1 MTQDLVCLQVKSSKS
16 SRIYTF
22 FKNPEM
28 GQIQDSNQ
36 LPFGSIF
43 HILAY
48 FLLFINQGV
57 YFLPV
62 EWHGALPLGEHPSDA
77 VPHLRVVGLVEV

>member
-22 FKNPEM
+22 FENPEI
-28 GQIQDSNQ
+28 GLIQDFNY
-36 LPFGSIF
+36 L
-43 HILAY
+43 LAV
-48 FLLFINQGV
+48 FFQNSRVFVFINQGV
-57 YFLPV
+57 HFLPV
-62 EWHGALPLGEHPSDA
+62 KWHGALPLGEHPSDA

>member
-22 FKNPEM
+22 FKNPEI

-36 LPFGSIF
+36 LPFGSF
-43 HILAY
+43 
-48 FLLFINQGV
+48 FFSNSRVFVFINQGV
-57 YFLPV
+57 HFLPV
-62 EWHGALPLGEHPSDA
+62 KWHGALPLGEHPSDA

>member
-16 SRIYTF
+16 SRIYNL
-22 FKNPEM
+22 KKPPEI

-43 HILAY
+43 SHSRL
-48 FLLFINQGV
+48 FLVINQGV
-57 YFLPV
+57 RFLPV
-62 EWHGALPLGEHPSDA
+62 KWHGALPLGEHPSDA